1 MQYNDT
7 STLQGIIQDI
17 YFLGK
22 CNGSSVSAN
31 NMLRIVNKYY
41 GQLQEAIRSV
51 NENFYM
57 AVATTDLVTGDGTY
71 SYPDGLNSSAPAYEQ
86 VRSIWA
92 AYLPNDSTNPLTTEF
107 QRVNIVDPDAIS
119 NPAYTFSN
127 PTALMFGTYFVLLP
141 ECSNTTANPSLY
153 PVTNGLKMYYIATQ
167 DRLVNDTDVPKIFP
181 SFHDAITQGSLIDI
195 AERLGNDKL
204 KADSVLLFKKRL
216 EDIRAFASARIPPE
230 ISIVEG
236 QDGQGGWV
244 YPWGQ
249 QSMS

>member
-1 MQYNDT
+1 MQYNDS

-17 YFLGK
+17 YYLGK
-22 CNGSSVSAN
+22 CNGSSVTAN

-41 GQLQEAIRSV
+41 GQLQEAVRSV

-57 AVATTDLVTGDGTY
+57 VVGTTSLVTGNGAY
-71 SYPDGLNSSAPAYEQ
+71 SFPDGLTGSAPGYEK
-86 VRSIWA
+86 VKSIWA
-92 AYLPNDSTNPLTTEF
+92 AYLPDDVTAPLVTEY
-107 QRVNIVDPDAIS
+107 QRVNIIDPDAVS
-119 NPAYTFSN
+119 NPAYTFSQ

-141 ECSNTTANPSLY
+141 IASNTTANLY
-153 PVTNGLKMYYIATQ
+153 PVTDGVKMYYIATQ
-167 DRLVNDTDVPKIFP
+167 DRLVNDADIPKIFP

-195 AERLGNDKL
+195 AERFGNDKL

-216 EDIRAFASARIPPE
+216 EDIRAYASARIPPE
-230 ISIVEG
+230 LGIVEG

-249 QSMS
+249 NSMA